1 MLLVMSEFWGKCCG
15 KLDSLDINKCRST
28 PSLLS
33 LRESFYGRR
42 RNCKGSQMKV
52 ERIKSVIQIKDIIPF
67 SPRFSTL
74 FHFPARSS
82 SKCECV
88 THLNGNVS
96 VAETR
101 NGFGLAPFLPYF
113 LSYFSLSP
121 ALIVSLMCVRVCGCH
136 NTFLHLPL
144 AFLCSLFMHSVHLF
158 FIYCLCVLDI
168 CISLSFCFLLHTF
181 ERRAKC

>member
-1 MLLVMSEFWGKCCG
+1 
-15 KLDSLDINKCRST
+15 
-28 PSLLS
+28 
-33 LRESFYGRR
+33 
-42 RNCKGSQMKV
+42 MKV

-121 ALIVSLMCVRVCGCH
+121 ALIVSLMCVHVSVGVIIPFYIC
-136 NTFLHLPL
+136 HLPFC
-144 AFLCSLFMHSVHLF
+144 APYLCIP
-158 FIYCLCVLDI
+158 FIYFSFIASVCSTFAFRFLSAFCCILLSGAPNVNHTPRCLPGL
-168 CISLSFCFLLHTF
+168 
-181 ERRAKC
+181 